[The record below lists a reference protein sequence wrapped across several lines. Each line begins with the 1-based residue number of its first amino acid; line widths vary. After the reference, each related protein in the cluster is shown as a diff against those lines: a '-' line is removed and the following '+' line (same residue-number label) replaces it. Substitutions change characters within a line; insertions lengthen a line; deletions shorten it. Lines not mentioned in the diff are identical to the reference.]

1 MRRLTVGVLLGVLLL
16 AGPVAAQ
23 ETRGAIEGIVK
34 DTSGAVLPGA
44 TIEATSEAGTFTA
57 VTDAAGI
64 YRFPALNPGR
74 YEISAAL
81 QGFVTARSA
90 PVFVE
95 VGKLLKVDLALQV
108 AGVAESVQVTAESPT
123 IDVKQ
128 STAATNLRADAI
140 ERMPKGRDFTS
151 LVTLAPGANS
161 ESRSGGLSIDGASA
175 AENKYYLDGIDTTN
189 LRTGISATPFLTD
202 FIEEV
207 QVKSSGYPAEFGGS
221 TGGVVSIISKSGTN
235 QFRGEAGAYF
245 NNDSLNG
252 DLALNNA
259 FGTAGTAAAGSGVA
273 QAATGTTG
281 TRRALRLLLS
291 GANAAETVEY
301 PKDDYSRW
309 DPHFQVGGPIVHDR
323 LWFWGGYTPQVED
336 TDRTITFR
344 TNGQTATFNSK
355 ERTQNMVGN
364 MTWQMSDGVRFR
376 VSGQNRPF
384 DQDGRLPNV
393 DGTSNPL
400 TNFAD
405 LGVEQDNITTT
416 GNLDW
421 VTSPRVFLNAKVNY
435 LKYDTRDIGIPDETW
450 HQFVDGSNAVFETR
464 PELVRAAGFNSVLT
478 NRARTRD
485 IYSRIGASADATF
498 YVTAGGQHT
507 FKTGLQ
513 FERIGNDVAD
523 IEQQPHVSFHWD
535 TPHTLLDGSIQR
547 GTFGYWSWRQFGTLG
562 EVNVNNLGLF
572 FQDAWTVNDKLTL
585 NLGIRTE
592 REDIPSYR
600 ENLSGIKF
608 SFADKLAP
616 RAGFAYDMRGDGK
629 WKVYGSW
636 GVFYDT
642 MKLELPR
649 GAFGGDVWIERYYTL
664 DTLDWN
670 TILADGPDGF
680 TPGRF
685 LEAVDFRIPSNDPAC
700 PECGAIDP
708 DLKPFRQQE
717 FVAGIDHEI
726 SPRMAVSARYVHKQ
740 VDRAIEDVGV
750 IVPGIGEVFFI
761 SNPGEGTATTIN
773 AADCPTCPGLPEIKR
788 NYDALELKANK
799 RFADNW
805 QFTAS
810 YTLSRLFGNYPGL
823 ASSDE
828 IARVS
833 PNVTRLFDGLV
844 MAFDQN
850 GEPVYGRLNTDRPH
864 QFKFLGIYQLPTRT
878 ILSGVFR
885 AASGI
890 PITRQANF
898 ISSLP
903 VFFLGR
909 GSDGR
914 TPWLT
919 VFDLSLQQDI
929 PLAGRVHGQFS
940 LNVLNLFDQKGVTDV
955 FRAATRIQNI
965 PIELEDFFAGFD
977 TEALINTLNITR
989 DPRFLQ
995 DQYWQ
1000 APREIRFGFKV
1011 IF

>member
-1 MRRLTVGVLLGVLLL
+1 MRRITCGILLGVLLL
-16 AGPVAAQ
+16 AWPVAAQ
-23 ETRGAIEGIVK
+23 ETRGAIEGIIK

-44 TIEATSEAGTFTA
+44 TVEAKSPAGTFTS
-57 VTDAAGI
+57 VTDANGI
-64 YRFPALNPGR
+64 YRFPALNPGQ
-74 YEISAAL
+74 YEISATL
-81 QGFVTARSA
+81 QGFVTQKSA
-90 PVFVE
+90 AVLVE

-128 STAATNLRADAI
+128 STAATNLRSDAI
-140 ERMPKGRDFTS
+140 DRLPKGRDFTS

-175 AENKYYLDGIDTTN
+175 AENKFYLDGIDTTN

-235 QFRGEAGAYF
+235 QFRGEGGFYF

-252 DLALNNA
+252 DLALNNV
-259 FGTAGTAAAGSGVA
+259 FGTAGTSAAGSGVA
-273 QAATGTTG
+273 QFAAGTTG

-291 GANAAETVEY
+291 GANEAETVEY

-309 DPHFQVGGPIVHDR
+309 DPHVQVGGPIVPNR
-323 LWFWGGYTPQVED
+323 LWFWGGYTPQIED
-336 TDRTITFR
+336 TDRTVTFTR
-344 TNGQTATFNSK
+344 NGQTGTFNSK

-364 MTWQMSDGVRFR
+364 ITWQMSEGVRLR

-384 DQDGRLPNV
+384 DQDGRLPNL
-393 DGTSNPL
+393 DGGSNPA
-400 TNFAD
+400 TQFAD
-405 LGVEQDNITTT
+405 LGIEQDNITTT
-416 GNLDW
+416 GSADW
-421 VTSPRVFLNAKVNY
+421 VVSNAMFINAKVNY
-435 LKYDTRDIGIPDETW
+435 LRYDTRDLGIPDQTW
-450 HQFVDGSNAVFETR
+450 HQFVQGSNAQFETR
-464 PELVRAAGFNSVLT
+464 PELIRAAGFSSLLT
-478 NRARTRD
+478 NRARTKD
-485 IYSRIGASADATF
+485 KYTRIGASADATF
-498 YVTAGGQHT
+498 YVTAGGQHS
-507 FKTGLQ
+507 FKTGVQ

-523 IEQQPHVSFHWD
+523 IEQQPVVSFNWD
-535 TPHTLLDGSIQR
+535 QPRTLLDGSIQR
-547 GTFGYWSWRQFGTLG
+547 GTYGYWSWRQFGTLG
-562 EVNVNNLGLF
+562 KVNVNNIGLF
-572 FQDAWTVNDKLTL
+572 FQDAWTVNNRLTL

-600 ENLSGIKF
+600 QNLNGIKF
-608 SFADKLAP
+608 SFGDKLAP

-629 WKVYGSW
+629 WKLYGSW

-649 GAFGGDVWIERYYTL
+649 GAFGGDVWVERYYTL

-670 TILADGPDGF
+670 LILADGPDGF

-685 LEAVDFRIPSNDPAC
+685 LEAVDFRIPSNDPSC

-708 DLKPFRQQE
+708 DLKPFKQQE
-717 FVAGIDHEI
+717 LIAGIDHEI
-726 SPRMAVSARYVHKQ
+726 SPRVAVSARYVHKQ

-750 IVPGIGEVFFI
+750 IVPGIGEVFYI
-761 SNPGEGTATTIN
+761 ANPGEGTATTIEGPT
-773 AADCPTCPGLPEIKR
+773 CPTCPGLPEIRR
-788 NYDALELKANK
+788 NYDALELKLNK
-799 RFADNW
+799 RFSDNW
-805 QFTAS
+805 QFTGS
-810 YTLSRLFGNYPGL
+810 YTLSRLDGNYPGL

-844 MAFDQN
+844 MAFDEN

-864 QFKFLGIYQLPTRT
+864 QIKLLGIYQFPSQTMV
-878 ILSGVFR
+878 SGVFR

-903 VFFLGR
+903 VFYDGR
-909 GSDGR
+909 LSDGR

-919 VFDLSLQQDI
+919 VFDLSLAQDI
-929 PLAGRVHGQFS
+929 PLGGRLRGQVS
-940 LNVLNLFDQKGVTDV
+940 VNILNVFDQNGVTDV
-955 FRAATRIQNI
+955 FRVATRQNI
-965 PIELEDFFAGFD
+965 PIPLEEFFAGFD
-977 TEALINTLNITR
+977 AEARIDALHITR

-1000 APREIRFGFKV
+1000 TPREIRFGFKV

>member
-1 MRRLTVGVLLGVLLL
+1 MRRMTLGVLLGALLL
-16 AGPVAAQ
+16 AWPVAAQ
-23 ETRGAIEGIVK
+23 ETRGAIEGIIK
-34 DTSGAVLPGA
+34 DTSGAVLPGV
-44 TIEATSEAGTFTA
+44 TVEASSVAGTFTS
-57 VTDAAGI
+57 VTDANGN
-64 YRFPALNPGR
+64 YRFPALNPGQ
-74 YEISAAL
+74 YEISATL
-81 QGFVTARSA
+81 QGFVTQKSA
-90 PVFVE
+90 PVLVE

-128 STAATNLRADAI
+128 STAATNLRSDAI
-140 ERMPKGRDFTS
+140 DRLPKGRDFTS

-175 AENKYYLDGIDTTN
+175 AENKFFLDGIDTTN

-221 TGGVVSIISKSGTN
+221 TGGVVSVISKSGTN

-245 NNDSLNG
+245 NNDSMNG
-252 DLALNNA
+252 DLALNNV
-259 FGTAGTAAAGSGVA
+259 FGTAGTAAAGSGLA
-273 QAATGTTG
+273 TAATGTTG

-309 DPHFQVGGPIVHDR
+309 DPHFQVGGPIVHNR
-323 LWFWGGYTPQVED
+323 LWFWGGYTPQIED
-336 TDRTITFR
+336 TDRTVALSDGVTR
-344 TNGQTATFNSK
+344 TFNSK

-364 MTWQMSDGVRFR
+364 VTWQMNEAVRLR

-384 DQDGRLPNV
+384 DQDGRLPNL
-393 DGTSNPL
+393 DGTSSSR
-400 TNFAD
+400 TQFAD

-416 GNLDW
+416 GNMDW
-421 VTSPRVFLNAKVNY
+421 VVSPGLFLNAKVNY

-478 NRARTRD
+478 NRARSRD
-485 IYSRIGASADATF
+485 IYTRIGASADATF
-498 YVTAGGQHT
+498 YLTAGGQHT

-547 GTFGYWSWRQFGTLG
+547 GTYGYWSWRQFGTLG
-562 EVNVNNLGLF
+562 EVNVNNVGLF
-572 FQDAWTVNDKLTL
+572 FQDSWTVNNRLTL

-600 ENLSGIKF
+600 ENLNGIKF
-608 SFADKLAP
+608 SFGDKLAP
-616 RAGFAYDMRGDGK
+616 RAGFAYDVKGDGK
-629 WKVYGSW
+629 WKLYGSW

-649 GAFGGDVWIERYYTL
+649 GAFGGDVWVERYYTL

-670 TILADGPDGF
+670 LILADGPDGF

-685 LEAVDFRIPSNDPAC
+685 LESVDFRIPSNDPAC

-717 FVAGIDHEI
+717 LVAGIDHEL
-726 SPRMAVSARYVHKQ
+726 SPLMSVSARYVHKQ

-761 SNPGEGTATTIN
+761 ANPGEGTATTIN
-773 AADCPTCPGLPEIKR
+773 ASDCPTCPGLPEIKR

-799 RFADNW
+799 RFANNW

-864 QFKFLGIYQLPTRT
+864 QLKFLGIYQLPTRT

-890 PITRQANF
+890 PVTRQANF

-903 VFFLGR
+903 VFYLGR
-909 GSDGR
+909 ESDGR

-919 VFDLSLQQDI
+919 VFDLSVQQDI
-929 PLAGRVHGQFS
+929 PLGGRLRGQLS
-940 LNVLNLFDQKGVTDV
+940 LNVLNLFDQTEVTDK
-955 FRAATRIQNI
+955 FRAVTRIQNI
-965 PIELEDFFAGFD
+965 PIELEQFFAGFD
-977 TEALINTLNITR
+977 TETLINSLNITR

-995 DQYWQ
+995 NQYWQ
-1000 APREIRFGFKV
+1000 TPREIRFGFKV